1 MAQLSSSTFQ
11 DKQER
16 PKRQQGSEEHRLR
29 SQTPQ
34 THDLSSTTQE
44 LWGLAGWPDLS
55 VPCLLHLKTE
65 AKDSTYFRES
75 LQGQSEALE

>member
-1 MAQLSSSTFQ
+1 MAQLSSFPFQ
-11 DKQER
+11 NKQER
-16 PKRQQGSEEHRLR
+16 PQTQQSSEKHRFR

-55 VPCLLHLKTE
+55 VPRFLHLKTE
-65 AKDSTYFRES
+65 ANDSTYFRES